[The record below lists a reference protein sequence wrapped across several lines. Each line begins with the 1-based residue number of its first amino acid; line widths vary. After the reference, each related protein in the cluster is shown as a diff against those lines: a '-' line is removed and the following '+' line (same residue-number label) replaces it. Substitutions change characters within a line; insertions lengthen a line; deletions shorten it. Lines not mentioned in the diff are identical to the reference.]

1 MVNGIIGDEE
11 MNCIELHIT
20 KQSKRA
26 GNQNNYYTYDKET
39 KRFKTFEECKKWL
52 KEEYGKSKRQ
62 PMYRDDKEGNAIK
75 IGYVIGFKNHD
86 YENGE
91 KYTYYERHWIKI
103 VEIETKN
110 PFIK

>member
-1 MVNGIIGDEE
+1 
-11 MNCIELHIT
+11 MNYIEAYIT

-39 KRFKTFEECKKWL
+39 KQFKDMKKFKVWL
-52 KEEYGKSKRQ
+52 KDEYGKSQRKI
-62 PMYRDDKEGNAIK
+62 MYRDDKEGNAVK
-75 IGYVIGFKNHD
+75 VGYVIGFKRFD
-86 YENGE
+86 YDDMI
-91 KYTYYERHWIKI
+91 TYYESHWVEV